1 MCIFCDENCDSGN
14 LHEFRSLVV
23 EQKAQESTKKLEDS
37 LLLAKISGGDL
48 LAIEAKYHIDS
59 LTKFRNKYCLVK
71 TKEESIDDDTMN
83 EMLNESHAF
92 VEPTTYRENS
102 VDKGKLIFKL
112 SELPSMYIVHLKD
125 CDSKTNQ

>member
-1 MCIFCDENCDSGN
+1 MKFTASKFEKAKQLARHKKDNTSIIKKTTKRRKKGGNVCIFCDENCDSGN

-59 LTKFRNKYCLVK
+59 LTKFRNKYCLVRQRK
-71 TKEESIDDDTMN
+71 KVLMMI
-83 EMLNESHAF
+83 
-92 VEPTTYRENS
+92 
-102 VDKGKLIFKL
+102 
-112 SELPSMYIVHLKD
+112 
-125 CDSKTNQ
+125 Q